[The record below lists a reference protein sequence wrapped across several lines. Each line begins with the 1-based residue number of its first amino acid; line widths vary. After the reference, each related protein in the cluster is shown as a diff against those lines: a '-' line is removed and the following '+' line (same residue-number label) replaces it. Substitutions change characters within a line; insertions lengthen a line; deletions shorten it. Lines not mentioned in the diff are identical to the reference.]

1 MERLGRAPLLVGFLA
16 NADPAARMYAS
27 WTGKTCLQKFVGSFI
42 YLFIFIFYFRGV
54 LICCSGVRF
63 ELREVDRDDLEEKII
78 AANMDDAVGGIIV
91 YYPVFGSSQV

>member
-1 MERLGRAPLLVGFLA
+1 MFAEVCGLF
-16 NADPAARMYAS
+16 
-27 WTGKTCLQKFVGSFI
+27 
-42 YLFIFIFYFRGV
+42 YLFIYIYILFPGV